1 MGWGDGKTGAAGREL
16 TFEDLIENF
25 NGEGIHDA
33 VCTILA
39 SKQWKL
45 AQRQLRGG
53 GRSCGRKEKERDVSV
68 RSDGLISRKPR
79 SHD

>member
-1 MGWGDGKTGAAGREL
+1 MGWGDGETGAAGREL
-16 TFEDLIENF
+16 TFEDLVENF

-53 GRSCGRKEKERDVSV
+53 GRSCGRKEKERGMLGRD
-68 RSDGLISRKPR
+68 RTG
-79 SHD
+79 